1 MVYQHLP
8 FVAHRQARWMRPD
21 AARFLRPDAAKF
33 IRVGSDPADVYPALM
48 RQRDTMKQ
56 RDDRQF
62 AEAIAQQRAVLDSL
76 RRELVAIKSA
86 LRSFEP
92 WLE

>member
-33 IRVGSDPADVYPALM
+33 IQVGSDPADVYPALA
-48 RQRDTMKQ
+48 RQRDAMKQ
-56 RDDRQF
+56 QEDLQF
-62 AEAIAQQRAVLDSL
+62 AEAIAQQRAVLDSMN
-76 RRELVAIKSA
+76 RKLVAIKSA
-86 LRSFEP
+86 LAF
-92 WLE
+92 L